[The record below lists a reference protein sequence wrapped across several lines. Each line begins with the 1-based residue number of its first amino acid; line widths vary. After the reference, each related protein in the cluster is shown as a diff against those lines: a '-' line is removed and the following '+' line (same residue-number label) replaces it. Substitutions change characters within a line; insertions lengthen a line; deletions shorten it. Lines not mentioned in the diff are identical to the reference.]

1 MATSGPSIAILGAG
15 VSGICMAIRLK
26 QAGFES
32 FTLFEKSARVGGTW
46 NDNSYPGA
54 ACDVPSHF
62 YCYSFEPNPD
72 WTHKFSRQAEIREYL
87 ERTARKYGILP
98 HVRFGTE
105 VTTASFDEAAG
116 KWRLRT
122 AKGEEIVADVLVSG
136 TGQLN
141 RPFVPDLPG
150 LESFEGTKFH
160 SARWDH
166 TCDLTGQDVVVI
178 GNGASAIQFIPTLA
192 QKARKLTILQRSA
205 NWVVPRGDYAYSDRA
220 KKFFRDYPGLAR
232 IYRWFFYWQLE
243 KNFMAFAKEG
253 LFARWFQKGAG
264 MYLEQAIPD
273 PELRRKLT
281 PDYRIGCKRILI
293 DDDFLPALARPNV
306 RVETTPIREIV
317 RDGVV
322 TSDGTHHE
330 ADALVL
336 ATGFLSTQFM
346 APIQIEG
353 LGGRKLESC
362 WREGAEAHL
371 GITVAGFPN
380 FFMMYGPNTN
390 LGHNSII
397 FMIECQVGYALQC
410 IQELAHKQLRYLD
423 VKPEA
428 QAAYNNQ
435 IQRELAHTAW
445 AAGCKSWYKTAAG
458 KVTNNWSNWTVAY
471 WWRTRR
477 PDFAKF
483 KLVPRQG

>member
-15 VSGICMAIRLK
+15 VSGLCMAIRLK
-26 QAGFES
+26 QAGFS
-32 FTLFEKSARVGGTW
+32 DFTLYEKSARVGGTW

-62 YCYSFEPNPD
+62 YCFSFEPNPD

-87 ERTARKYGILP
+87 ERTAAKYGILP

-105 VTTASFDEAAG
+105 VASASFDEAAG

-122 AKGEEIVADVLVSG
+122 ARGEEIVADVLVSG

-166 TCDLTGQDVVVI
+166 SRDVTGQDVVVI
-178 GNGASAIQFIPTLA
+178 GNGASAIQFIPTLQ

-220 KKFFRDYPGLAR
+220 KRFFRAFPRLAR

-253 LFARWFQKGAG
+253 WFAGVFHKGAQ
-264 MYLEQAIPD
+264 MYMQQSIPD
-273 PELRRKLT
+273 PALREKLT

-293 DDDFLPALARPNV
+293 DDDFLPALAKPNV
-306 RVETTPIREIV
+306 HVETTPIREIV

-322 TSDGTHHE
+322 TTDGVHHK
-330 ADALVL
+330 ADTLVL

-353 LGGRKLESC
+353 VGGCKLESV

-410 IQELAHKQLRYLD
+410 IEELARKGLRYLD
-423 VKPEA
+423 VRPEA
-428 QAAYNNQ
+428 QARYNAQ
-435 IQRELAHTAW
+435 IQRELEHTAW
-445 AAGCKSWYKTAAG
+445 AAGCKSWYKTASG

-477 PDFAKF
+477 PDFAQF
-483 KLVPRQG
+483 NLVPRRS